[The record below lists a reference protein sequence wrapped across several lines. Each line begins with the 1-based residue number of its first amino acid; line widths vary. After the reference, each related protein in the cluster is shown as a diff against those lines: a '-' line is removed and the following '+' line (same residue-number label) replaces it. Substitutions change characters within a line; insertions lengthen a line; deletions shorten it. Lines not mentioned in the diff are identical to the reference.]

1 VPGHQRS
8 FRILFAGGGTGGHVF
23 PGVALAQRAVA
34 QEPTPDDPRSAA
46 ERLKA
51 DVFWL
56 CTSRPFDAA
65 QLSRAGIPHRA
76 LASPRWRGFTGF
88 LAPMARAIL
97 DAAREIRR
105 FKPDVLVGVGGYGTV
120 PPVLAAKALGIP
132 YVLLEQNVRPGKANR
147 FLAVGAQ
154 RIYVQW
160 PQARNAFP
168 GRGSRV
174 LFTGSPLRDS
184 LRPVPRERALERFGL
199 RADLPTVA
207 VVGGSQGS
215 EALNRGAVAGLDGAA
230 PRLQLIHV
238 AGPQADAVRAA
249 YQEKGARA
257 EVRDFVQEMDL
268 LYSAADL
275 IVSRAGAMAIAEIAA
290 FGVPAVLVPISRS
303 AGDHQRE
310 NARAVVKAGGA
321 ILMEEPDCLAGGLAP
336 VLRKL
341 VARDPVF
348 EAMRR
353 GLRPLARAGAA
364 DAILADLRGIM
375 AR

>member
-1 VPGHQRS
+1 
-8 FRILFAGGGTGGHVF
+8 
-23 PGVALAQRAVA
+23 
-34 QEPTPDDPRSAA
+34 
-46 ERLKA
+46 
-51 DVFWL
+51 
-56 CTSRPFDAA
+56 
-65 QLSRAGIPHRA
+65 
-76 LASPRWRGFTGF
+76 
-88 LAPMARAIL
+88 MARAIL